1 MFESCRAHDKK
12 APHIRGFRCRWR
24 VAAVSAR
31 RLDDSKGP
39 VDVGGLF
46 FLQLYIVVV
55 VLRLLADI
63 ADGVNAAD
71 GDLSTA

>member
-1 MFESCRAHDKK
+1 
-12 APHIRGFRCRWR
+12 